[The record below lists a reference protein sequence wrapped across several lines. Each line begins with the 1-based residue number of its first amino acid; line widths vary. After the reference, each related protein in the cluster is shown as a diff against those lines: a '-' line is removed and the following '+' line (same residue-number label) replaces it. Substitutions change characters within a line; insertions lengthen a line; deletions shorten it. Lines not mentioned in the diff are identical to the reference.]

1 METSDKS
8 SMGEYKPKKD
18 REMSLN
24 VENRMVM
31 GKSNNRTAGLGTTTE
46 MEDRH
51 LMNKRRVLPEDAPS
65 LPDRIDVESTTE
77 FDMEDD
83 EDEEDEDEED
93 IEELK

>member
-24 VENRMVM
+24 VENRMAM
-31 GKSNNRTAGLGTTTE
+31 GQSNNRTAGLGTTTE

-65 LPDRIDVESTTE
+65 LPNRMDIESTTE
-77 FDMEDD
+77 FDMEDRD
-83 EDEEDEDEED
+83 EDEDEED

>member
-8 SMGEYKPKKD
+8 SMGEYKPKD

-31 GKSNNRTAGLGTTTE
+31 GKSNNRTAGTTTE